1 MTAALGV
8 GLYVVAFLLACVV
21 VAEDFKYDWERLNYY
36 QILGLVESSSS
47 NDDEGAAFRMDYNQT
62 EIKRA
67 YRRQAQQHHPDKQKQ
82 KNGDDG
88 SSASRVEEVN
98 ARFAKI
104 AEAYEVLS
112 DKEKKMEYDLVLQSQ
127 NHQRRRR
134 RRRSGSEMHTGRD
147 SDWRAYDSYSD
158 PYSLFNKMFS
168 STFDEFQHQR
178 GYEDYFSHDS
188 YGHHYQNRN
197 DRRRRQNS
205 RPVDVSEWQE
215 VLYDPDFDR
224 EILRVFRKELFA
236 DGYYWIVSQDFV
248 QDYYD
253 NVIPASEPLLYDEGY
268 VREHNYQHHHGSR
281 QGQNKQKRKSNRERA
296 HDGNVLREG
305 DMMYPMSNNDDN
317 NILWS
322 SSGEYYAALSPSC
335 ELFVAYQSSTNL
347 DDGDSIVWSTET
359 FVPGAVGQCFV
370 TIYNGEMLLLVGSDL
385 NRAHGFI
392 WNSGDVSSSSFVRQ
406 NIFSDNS
413 KKNKNGDSYYL
424 MLEND
429 GVLAVY
435 LHNDDVREEYHQ
447 NIFEGFREK
456 FRYPSTTKAALAWKM
471 TKKWIKQ
478 VVKRSYQNREGDVCV
493 WTSSF
498 GGCNNGVRKLIST
511 SKGIHRNTRHIYE
524 SLVRFVQDGGEDDFD
539 VFDTILRVA
548 KKAGNQVSFTV
559 CQLARK
565 SLMEGRIASK
575 LLKDMMQTKMRK
587 MRRSSNARHKR
598 QRTSSR

>member
-8 GLYVVAFLLACVV
+8 VLYVVAFLLAFVV

-36 QILGLVESSSS
+36 QILGLAESSY
-47 NDDEGAAFRMDYNQT
+47 DEGAAFRMDYNQT

-88 SSASRVEEVN
+88 SSVSRVEEVN

-127 NHQRRRR
+127 SQQRRR
-134 RRRSGSEMHTGRD
+134 RRRSGNEMHTGRD

-158 PYSLFNKMFS
+158 PYSLFNQMFG
-168 STFDEFQHQR
+168 STFDDFQHQR
-178 GYEDYFSHDS
+178 GYEDYFSHNA
-188 YGHHYQNRN
+188 YRHHYQNRN

-215 VLYDPDFDR
+215 VLYDPDSDR

-253 NVIPASEPLLYDEGY
+253 NIIPASEPLLYDEGY
-268 VREHNYQHHHGSR
+268 VREHNYQHHHESR
-281 QGQNKQKRKSNRERA
+281 QGQSKQKRKSNRGRTQ
-296 HDGNVLREG
+296 DGDILREG
-305 DMMYPMSNNDDN
+305 DMMYPMSNNYDD

-370 TIYNGEMLLLVGSDL
+370 TIYNGEVLLLAGSDL
-385 NRAHGFI
+385 NHSHGFI
-392 WNSGDVSSSSFVRQ
+392 WNSGDSSSSSFVRQ
-406 NIFSDNS
+406 NFFNDNS
-413 KKNKNGDSYYL
+413 KKKNNKNGDNYYL

-478 VVKRSYQNREGDVCV
+478 VVKRSYQNREGDVCI

-511 SKGIHRNTRHIYE
+511 SKGIHRNTQHIYE
-524 SLVRFVQDGGEDDFD
+524 RLVRFVQDGGEDDFD

-548 KKAGNQVSFTV
+548 NKAGNQVSFTV
-559 CQLARK
+559 YQLARK
-565 SLMEGRIASK
+565 SLIEGRIASK

-587 MRRSSNARHKR
+587 MRRSSNARQKR

>member
-8 GLYVVAFLLACVV
+8 VLYVVAFLLAFVV

-36 QILGLVESSSS
+36 QILGLAESSY
-47 NDDEGAAFRMDYNQT
+47 DEGAAFRMDYNQT

-127 NHQRRRR
+127 SQQRR

-158 PYSLFNKMFS
+158 PYSLFNQMFG

-178 GYEDYFSHDS
+178 GYEDYFSHNT
-188 YGHHYQNRN
+188 YGHHYQNHN

-205 RPVDVSEWQE
+205 RPMDVSEWQE
-215 VLYDPDFDR
+215 VLYDPDSDR

-253 NVIPASEPLLYDEGY
+253 NIIPASEPLLYDEGY
-268 VREHNYQHHHGSR
+268 VREHNYQHHHESR
-281 QGQNKQKRKSNRERA
+281 QGQSKQKRKSNRGRTQ
-296 HDGNVLREG
+296 DGDILREG
-305 DMMYPMSNNDDN
+305 DIMYPMSNNYDD

-347 DDGDSIVWSTET
+347 DDGDSIV
-359 FVPGAVGQCFV
+359 
-370 TIYNGEMLLLVGSDL
+370 
-385 NRAHGFI
+385 
-392 WNSGDVSSSSFVRQ
+392 
-406 NIFSDNS
+406 
-413 KKNKNGDSYYL
+413 
-424 MLEND
+424 
-429 GVLAVY
+429 
-435 LHNDDVREEYHQ
+435 
-447 NIFEGFREK
+447 
-456 FRYPSTTKAALAWKM
+456 
-471 TKKWIKQ
+471 
-478 VVKRSYQNREGDVCV
+478 
-493 WTSSF
+493 
-498 GGCNNGVRKLIST
+498 
-511 SKGIHRNTRHIYE
+511 
-524 SLVRFVQDGGEDDFD
+524 
-539 VFDTILRVA
+539 
-548 KKAGNQVSFTV
+548 
-559 CQLARK
+559 
-565 SLMEGRIASK
+565 
-575 LLKDMMQTKMRK
+575 
-587 MRRSSNARHKR
+587 
-598 QRTSSR
+598 